1 MKNNIYTIGYT
12 LFQRGSIFDLE
23 GMYKTLHQ
31 FGVTHLVDVRSV
43 PFSKQYPLCNEGS
56 LRMSGKTFGIPY
68 IHMPELGAK
77 ALPDLDV
84 FSKATDVF
92 FEDVF
97 PIPKVKGQKE
107 QS

>member
-12 LFQRGSIFDLE
+12 LFQRESIFDLE

-84 FSKATDVF
+84 FQKQQTFSLRMF
-92 FEDVF
+92 SLFQ
-97 PIPKVKGQKE
+97 KVKGQKE